1 MLLMESGSSTSE
13 DELLHNRKCSGRAM
27 SGLGCSRACRQH
39 IPGSSI
45 PQAARGFWPRGDLL
59 ADPFTVFMQQAVSQR
74 KLDKFLSSNHILQPW
89 NFKGIQQGCYWSN
102 FFAFHCCTCLGS
114 WHTAAAAAM
123 GSHGSQFTCRAST
136 EDITTLLIRHTIWS
150 FIQANVKASLSPP
163 TLHWLPL
170 LYLFTQV
177 KKKSQSL

>member
-39 IPGSSI
+39 IPGSSV

-74 KLDKFLSSNHILQPW
+74 KLDKFLSSNHI
-89 NFKGIQQGCYWSN
+89 C
-102 FFAFHCCTCLGS
+102 
-114 WHTAAAAAM
+114 
-123 GSHGSQFTCRAST
+123 SHGTSKVFNRVAVEAIFLLSIAAPVWAPDTQQQQLRWGPMAAS
-136 EDITTLLIRHTIWS
+136 
-150 FIQANVKASLSPP
+150 SPAE
-163 TLHWLPL
+163 LPL
-170 LYLFTQV
+170 
-177 KKKSQSL
+177 KI